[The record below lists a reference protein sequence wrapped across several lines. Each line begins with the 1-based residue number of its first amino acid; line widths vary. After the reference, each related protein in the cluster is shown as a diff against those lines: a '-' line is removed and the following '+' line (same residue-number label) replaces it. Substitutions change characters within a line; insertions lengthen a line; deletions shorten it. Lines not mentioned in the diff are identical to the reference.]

1 MVAWVR
7 DEPAAD
13 AVDSFF
19 LDADDGR
26 VRLLMSALNVGETYY
41 ILAKRHNLTVAEQFL
56 KRLPSLPVHIV
67 VPDQDGILA
76 AARVK
81 ASHAIAYG
89 DSFAIALAIAEKA
102 SVITGD
108 EEIRQCGLVPV
119 DWVGTQPH

>member
-1 MVAWVR
+1 MGSKGTSGSVGAR
-7 DEPAAD
+7 
-13 AVDSFF
+13 FL
-19 LDADDGR
+19 LDAEEGK
-26 VRLLMSALNVGETYY
+26 LQLFMSALNVGESFY
-41 ILAKRHNLTVAEQFL
+41 ILAKRQNMAVAEQFL

-81 ASHAIAYG
+81 ASHAIA
-89 DSFAIALAIAEKA
+89 LAIAEKA

-119 DWVGTQPH
+119 DWVGTQPY